1 MSQSLGADAVA
12 PTRVITPPHGLD
24 QIVTTFGNIFDYIR
38 EDHTLDP
45 EWQGS
50 KRDPMHFQF
59 CTGY

>member
-45 EWQGS
+45 E
-50 KRDPMHFQF
+50 
-59 CTGY
+59 